1 VNEDNIRANA
11 KKNGLLCQLLATAI
25 DSVITM
31 KFPRFYLAHE
41 GSPAVKICPKPLL
54 LLTQMARTGLNVKR
68 AALAL
73 NMSED
78 TVNKHIR
85 AAKDALGAKTTAHA
99 VYLAIQRGL
108 ICCDE

>member
-1 VNEDNIRANA
+1 
-11 KKNGLLCQLLATAI
+11 
-25 DSVITM
+25 
-31 KFPRFYLAHE
+31 
-41 GSPAVKICPKPLL
+41 
-54 LLTQMARTGLNVKR
+54 
-68 AALAL
+68 
-73 NMSED
+73 MSED